1 MGLHGI
7 LGRVVTS
14 TVMAAHHC
22 YAICNEQRWWSDTLW
37 ATLMRLWLH
46 SMLCYLQIVNAENF
60 LQFHGCMVW
69 KGTQGHGAQYRNDS
83 SSFNFAELSWGQ
95 TCLLSGT
102 ASLSR
107 CQVNAPRI
115 NELELM
121 DPLAQWGPEICCP
134 YWSCATIYLII
145 FCSICLILVTN
156 LNNRGLKGVIW

>member
-1 MGLHGI
+1 
-7 LGRVVTS
+7 
-14 TVMAAHHC
+14 
-22 YAICNEQRWWSDTLW
+22 
-37 ATLMRLWLH
+37 
-46 SMLCYLQIVNAENF
+46 MLCYLQIVNAENF

-121 DPLAQWGPEICCP
+121 DPLAQ
-134 YWSCATIYLII
+134 
-145 FCSICLILVTN
+145 
-156 LNNRGLKGVIW
+156 